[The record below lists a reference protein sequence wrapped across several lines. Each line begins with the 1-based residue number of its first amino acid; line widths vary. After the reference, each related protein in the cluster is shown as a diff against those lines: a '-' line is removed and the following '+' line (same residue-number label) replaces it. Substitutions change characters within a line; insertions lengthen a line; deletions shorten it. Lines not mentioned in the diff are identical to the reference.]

1 LTGCLNRPRS
11 LKRYLALGCCIKGI
25 IPHLFP
31 SPRMR
36 LTYEGYVATN
46 QRHGA
51 IEQSES
57 PAERVRL
64 LSMVDLFEPLTAE
77 QKDLLAQRTLER
89 AFERGETVYAPGD
102 SSEAVFVLL
111 TGRLRLY
118 GMAGGQELTFEVV
131 RASTMFGIASLMER
145 TQDEYAIALE
155 PSRVGV
161 VGLNDF
167 WHLVRQTPE
176 VNARLVKVLGD
187 RLRMTR
193 GRMADIAL
201 KETTARLASL
211 ILDLVQSEGV
221 VTREGHYKIVAHYTH
236 EQLAAMIGATRGS
249 VTRAFSK
256 LQDSGCVRLIRRL
269 IYVVDLEALKRS
281 ASAG

>member
-1 LTGCLNRPRS
+1 VR
-11 LKRYLALGCCIKGI
+11 
-25 IPHLFP
+25 
-31 SPRMR
+31 
-36 LTYEGYVATN
+36 
-46 QRHGA
+46 A

-57 PAERVRL
+57 LAERTRL
-64 LSMVDLFEPLTAE
+64 LSMVDVFEPLTDE
-77 QKDLLAQRTLER
+77 QKDLLAHRTLER
-89 AFERGETVYAPGD
+89 AFGRGETVYAPGD
-102 SSEAVFVLL
+102 ASEAVFVLL
-111 TGRLRLY
+111 EGRMRLY

-131 RASTMFGIASLMER
+131 RASTMFGTESLMER

-167 WHLVRQTPE
+167 WHLVRENPQ

-201 KETTARLASL
+201 KETPARLASL
-211 ILDLVQSEGV
+211 ILALVQSEGV

-236 EQLAAMIGATRGS
+236 EQLAAMVGATRGS
-249 VTRAFSK
+249 VTRAFRK

-269 IYVVDLEALKRS
+269 IHVVDLEALKRS

>member
-1 LTGCLNRPRS
+1 
-11 LKRYLALGCCIKGI
+11 
-25 IPHLFP
+25 
-31 SPRMR
+31 
-36 LTYEGYVATN
+36 
-46 QRHGA
+46 
-51 IEQSES
+51 
-57 PAERVRL
+57 
-64 LSMVDLFEPLTAE
+64 MVDVFEPLTTE
-77 QKDLLAQRTLER
+77 QKDLLAQRTLEPT
-89 AFERGETVYAPGD
+89 FGRGETIYAPGD
-102 SSEAVFVLL
+102 ASEAVFVLL
-111 TGRLRLY
+111 EGRIRLY
-118 GMAGGQELTFEVV
+118 GMVAGGQELTFEVV
-131 RASTMFGIASLMER
+131 RASTMFGTESLMER

-167 WHLVRQTPE
+167 WHLVRQNPE

-201 KETTARLASL
+201 KDTPARLASL

-236 EQLAAMIGATRGS
+236 EQLAFMIGATRGS
-249 VTRAFSK
+249 VTRAFRK
-256 LQDSGCVRLIRRL
+256 LQDSGCLRLIRRL